1 MKINYLR
8 SDLYCDLSCEKER
21 NHDILFYIYIYL
33 KKTLAAYAP
42 HKLKHRCSFE
52 ETFLPSP
59 IHIQSHKINLPI
71 NRKNRTIDNFV
82 IYDTMGK

>member
-8 SDLYCDLSCEKER
+8 FDSIATYHAKKKE
-21 NHDILFYIYIYL
+21 ITTSYFIYIYL

>member
-1 MKINYLR
+1 MFFFFENFRLLINKLKFWKLITF
-8 SDLYCDLSCEKER
+8 D
-21 NHDILFYIYIYL
+21 IYIK

-42 HKLKHRCSFE
+42 HKLKHRSSFE
-52 ETFLPSP
+52 ETFLPAP